1 MKVLMVYPNMFGMNM
16 LPPSIGILHSC
27 LLREGHTVALFDTTS
42 YTNWMGGFAS
52 DKCKEANLNVRP
64 FDDQLLRQNEKL
76 LSPTEDFRKV
86 VRSFSPDLIAFS
98 LTEDCYPNA
107 LELLRALDADR
118 PPVVVGGV
126 FPTFAPELT
135 LRKSEG
141 LIDFVLIGEGEHSLP
156 VFCKKLQRGQ
166 DLSQV
171 EGIWFLKQDGSV
183 HAGQLPKVVDVNDV
197 PLPNYDFFEESRFYR
212 PMQGK
217 VWRMFPIETHRG
229 CPYTCAYC
237 NSPSQNV
244 IYRETEQRFF
254 RKKKISLVRE
264 ELLYCINQY
273 KADSFYFWADTF
285 LAWSTHEFEEFC
297 DMYSEIRLP
306 FWVQT
311 RPETITRDRFK
322 RLKEVGLLRA
332 AFGVEHGNPGFREE
346 ILSRKVSN
354 DVIVKNINILHELGI
369 PFSVNNIMGF
379 PRETRELAFDTIEL
393 NRHIY
398 SDGMNAYSFTPF
410 HGVPLRPLAEELG
423 YVQKGDIARSLTKPT
438 MLRMPHWS
446 KEEIEGLRRCF
457 VLYVKLPKSRWHE
470 VEPAEK
476 LTPEGDRIWE
486 ELRLEVLNHY
496 MNWGDRDHH
505 DEPGKVRFE
514 GNEAES
520 TDATESS
527 VIDMVTSRTGGRDL
541 SSGSR
546 P

>member
-27 LLREGHTVALFDTTS
+27 LLNEGHTVALFDTTS
-42 YTNWMGGFAS
+42 YSNWDGDFTS

-64 FDDQLLRQNEKL
+64 FDDKLLRQNEKL
-76 LSPTEDFRKV
+76 LPPTADFQNV
-86 VRSFSPDLIAFS
+86 VRSFSPDLIALS
-98 LTEDCYPNA
+98 LTEDCFPNA
-107 LELLRALDADR
+107 LELLRALDFDR
-118 PPVVVGGV
+118 PPVIAGGV
-126 FPTFAPELT
+126 FPTFAPELA

-141 LIDFVLIGEGEHSLP
+141 LIDFVLIGEGEQTLP
-156 VFCKKLQRGQ
+156 DFCKKLQCGQ
-166 DLSQV
+166 ELSQV
-171 EGIWFLKQDGSV
+171 EAIWFLKPDGSV
-183 HAGQLPKVVDVNDV
+183 HKSQLPKVVDVNEV

-244 IYRETEQRFF
+244 IYKETQQRFF
-254 RKKKISLVRE
+254 RKKKITLVRD
-264 ELLYCINQY
+264 ELLYCINRY

-285 LAWSTHEFEEFC
+285 LAWSTQEFEEFC

-332 AFGVEHGNPGFREE
+332 AFGVEHGNPSFREQV
-346 ILSRKVSN
+346 LSRKISN
-354 DVIVKNINILHELGI
+354 DGIVKNINILHDLGI

-410 HGVPLRPLAEELG
+410 HGIPLRSLAESLG
-423 YVQKGDIARSLTKPT
+423 YVKKGDIARSLMKPT

-457 VLYVKLPKSRWHE
+457 VIYVKLPKSRWHE
-470 VEPAEK
+470 VEQAER
-476 LTPEGDRIWE
+476 LTPEGDKIWE
-486 ELRLEVLNHY
+486 DLRLEVLNHH
-496 MNWGDRDHH
+496 MNWGDRDHY
-505 DEPGKVRFE
+505 DEPGKVQFA
-514 GNEAES
+514 GTEAQS
-520 TDATESS
+520 TDASESS
-527 VIDMVTSRTGGRDL
+527 VIDMVASRANGRDRL
-541 SSGSR
+541 PGSG